1 LAPRFNAIFSALM
14 GLGFLCAF
22 VLPARLMDV
31 GGVRLTGILLPISR
45 PVYQISTSLRRRLE
59 PTPSSDTRPSDDLI
73 QENLQLRQQI
83 AHMQM
88 EIEELQAQ
96 AGERQRLGDLQS
108 LCDRFSV
115 AAADM
120 GSHQGLTLGPFVG
133 GLAVNQ
139 PVVCGSGLV
148 GKIDRVG
155 EGSAHVR
162 LITDPGSI
170 VEAQFVRYVTTPAG
184 IQVQAVGHLL
194 PIIQGAGEGK
204 LLITNLPLADVSQV
218 VPGDWLVVADDS
230 FSQAVQRE
238 PIGRVSAYGPWA
250 KAPLFA
256 EIKVDPAPGLTRL
269 SDVWVQV
276 RGN

>member
-22 VLPARLMDV
+22 ILPGRLMDA
-31 GGVRLTGILLPISR
+31 GGMRLTGILLPISR
-45 PVYQISTSLRRRLE
+45 PVYQISTSLRRRIE
-59 PTPSSDTRPSDDLI
+59 PTSSADTRPSDDLI

-194 PIIQGAGEGK
+194 PM
-204 LLITNLPLADVSQV
+204 ADVSQV

-269 SDVWVQV
+269 SDLWVQV